1 MSDNPEP
8 SQHGGSFAP
17 FWSLLKW
24 GSVVVAVYLLPLL
37 LIVVD
42 EFVLRSNWFSRHLP
56 PFFGDLF
63 RALYP
68 FMRILG
74 D

>member
-1 MSDNPEP
+1 MNDNPEIP
-8 SQHGGSFAP
+8 EHRRSFAP

-24 GSVVVAVYLLPLL
+24 GPVVVAVYLLPLL

-42 EFVLRSNWFSRHLP
+42 EWVLKTNWFHRHLP
-56 PFFGDLF
+56 PFFGDFF

-68 FMRILG
+68 FMWIFG